1 MGGAQI
7 YAEAWFDY
15 SEGKMIEAIQRLSS
29 GKAVTRAAHDPVPG
43 LPNGIAIKVE
53 VEVDAEAGTITVDL
67 RDNPDCQPCGLNLTQ
82 GTASTAAMV
91 GIYNS
96 ILDHTVPTNAGSFRR
111 VTLKLR
117 ENCAVGIPRHPFSCS
132 VATTNLADRVA
143 NCVQRAIAEIAP
155 GFGLAETGPSQPP
168 GMGVI
173 SGNDPRHS
181 DAPFVN
187 QVFIGVTG
195 GAATAVSDA
204 FMTIIDIGN
213 AGLCRHDSIEV
224 DELHHPLHIVRRS
237 IVPDTEGAGRYRGA
251 PSLYSEFGPTPG
263 CSMKVLYTSDGTIN
277 HAVGVLGGGGGGPSR
292 ALKREGDGS
301 LTQLPAC
308 YGAQLEPGEF
318 IVSYSS
324 GGGGYGDPLQ
334 RDPERVLHDLE
345 EGWITAER
353 AQSIYGVATAD
364 SDEPGVPALDEPA
377 TQALR
382 GQFQAA

>member
-1 MGGAQI
+1 
-7 YAEAWFDY
+7 
-15 SEGKMIEAIQRLSS
+15 
-29 GKAVTRAAHDPVPG
+29 
-43 LPNGIAIKVE
+43 
-53 VEVDAEAGTITVDL
+53 VEVDAVAGAITVDL
-67 RDNPDCQPCGLNLTQ
+67 TDNPDCQPCGLNLTQ

-143 NCVQRAIAEIAP
+143 NSVQRAIAQIAP

-173 SGNDPRHS
+173 SGKDPRHG

-195 GAATAVSDA
+195 GAGTAVSDA
-204 FMTIIDIGN
+204 FMTIVDIGN

-224 DELHHPLHIVRRS
+224 DELHHPLHIARRS
-237 IVPDTEGAGRYRGA
+237 ILPDTEGAGRYRGA
-251 PSLYSEFGPTPG
+251 PSMYSEFGPIDG
-263 CSMKVLYTSDGTIN
+263 CTMRVLYTSDGTIN

-292 ALKREGDGS
+292 ALKRERDGS
-301 LTQLPAC
+301 LTALPAC
-308 YGAQLEPGEF
+308 YGVTLEPGEYV
-318 IVSYSS
+318 VSYSS
-324 GGGGYGDPLQ
+324 GGGGYGDPTE
-334 RDPERVLHDLE
+334 RDPERVLHDLR

-353 AQSIYGVATAD
+353 ARSVYNVEVADGA
-364 SDEPGVPALDEPA
+364 EPGVPVIDEAA
-377 TQALR
+377 TRRLR
-382 GQFQAA
+382 NQIRDVC